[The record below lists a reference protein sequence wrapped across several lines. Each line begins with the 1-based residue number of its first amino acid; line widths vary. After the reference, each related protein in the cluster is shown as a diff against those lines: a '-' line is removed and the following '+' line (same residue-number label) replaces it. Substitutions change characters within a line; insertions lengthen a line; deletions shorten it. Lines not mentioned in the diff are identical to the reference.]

1 MKVPRRCAAWSVVG
15 AAICLIAG
23 CGASTT
29 TPSPASSSDP
39 AAVLAQRDG
48 QPDSRPYAILLTG
61 LALHCTQDQ
70 ATLAGLADSSTNDLQ
85 SHGLT
90 GDTRLTVLQG
100 VADAIGSGT
109 RIDCKAAAAVYVL
122 AQETAALGPTP
133 LVTAAPTAAPTA
145 VPTAAPTAPPTARP
159 TVPPTPPP
167 TAPPRNLCGA
177 PANPWNYN
185 FCGGGTISSPPS
197 DFCSYFNCIPSFWDS
212 TNGYVEQCADG
223 AYSHSGG
230 RSGSC
235 SSHGGNRRPLN
246 P

>member
-1 MKVPRRCAAWSVVG
+1 MRVPRRCATWSAVG
-15 AAICLIAG
+15 AAACLIAG
-23 CGASTT
+23 CGASAT
-29 TPSPASSSDP
+29 TPSASSSSDP
-39 AAVLAQRDG
+39 AAQLAQRDG
-48 QPDSRPYAILLTG
+48 QSDPRPYAMLLSELGT
-61 LALHCTQDQ
+61 HCTQDQ
-70 ATLAGLADSSTNDLQ
+70 ATLAGLAESSTNELQ

-100 VADAIGSGT
+100 LADAIGSDGGA
-109 RIDCKAAAAVYVL
+109 DCKAAAAVYVL
-122 AQETAALGPTP
+122 SQETAALGATP

-145 VPTAAPTAPPTARP
+145 PPTALP
-159 TVPPTPPP
+159 APPP
-167 TAPPRNLCGA
+167 TAPPKNLCGA

-212 TNGYVEQCADG
+212 TNGYVEQCVDG

-235 SSHGGNRRPLN
+235 SSHGGNKRPLN